1 MAGASGS
8 VKSGG
13 WILRQ
18 GSGRSGFRYRTESG
32 ARVTDAATLARIDA
46 LRVPPGWTRVHVA
59 ASPRSAVQA
68 WGLDARGRKQY
79 RYHDASVERATLRKY
94 YRVRELARDLPRI
107 RAAVHADFRR
117 RGFPKERVAAA
128 VVRLISQGF
137 FRVGSER
144 YAQENRTFGITTLR
158 ERHVSVDGDALVFAY
173 VGKRNVHQRQV
184 VVDPHLVR
192 FVTALLEAPGPRLFR
207 YQEDGRWRDLTARD
221 VNRYLHDRLGV
232 PYTAKDFR
240 TWGGTLRAAT
250 VLAELGPA
258 PNARQASQN
267 VVTAVRLVAA
277 ELGNTPAICRASYV
291 HPIVIA
297 RYLDAGDVIRPR
309 HARTTRGH
317 EHYQHA
323 PEERA
328 LIAFLDRHFPE
339 RRRPRV
345 AARAPGRERR
355 EDAA

>member
-1 MAGASGS
+1 MAEQ
-8 VKSGG
+8 

-18 GSGRSGFRYRTESG
+18 GSKRSGFRYRTASG

-46 LRVPPGWTRVHVA
+46 LRIPPAWTGVHVA
-59 ASPRSAVQA
+59 TSAHAAVQA
-68 WGLDARGRKQY
+68 WGHDAKGRKQY
-79 RYHDASVERATLRKY
+79 RYHDASVERASLRKH
-94 YRVRELARDLPRI
+94 YRVRALARDLPRI
-107 RAAVHADFRR
+107 RAAVDRDFRLP
-117 RGFPKERVAAA
+117 GLSKARVAAA

-158 ERHVSVDGDALVFAY
+158 KRHVTIDGDALVFAY
-173 VGKRNVHQRQV
+173 VGKRGVRQRQV
-184 VVDPHLVR
+184 VVDRHLAR
-192 FVTALLEAPGPRLFR
+192 FVETLLASPGPRLFR
-207 YQEDGRWRDLTARD
+207 YRDEDGRWQALTARD
-221 VNRYLHDRLGV
+221 VNEYLHDRLGV

-250 VLAELGPA
+250 VLAELGAA
-258 PNARQASQN
+258 PSARQARLN

-291 HPIVIA
+291 HPMVIA
-297 RYLDAGDVIRPR
+297 RYLDAGDVIVP
-309 HARTTRGH
+309 ARARATRRH
-317 EHYQHA
+317 EHYAHA

-339 RRRPRV
+339 RRS
-345 AARAPGRERR
+345 ARAPARAPRRERR
-355 EDAA
+355 ADAA

>member
-1 MAGASGS
+1 MAS
-8 VKSGG
+8 G

-18 GSGRSGFRYRTESG
+18 GSKRSGFRYRTEGG

-46 LRVPPGWTRVHVA
+46 LRIPPAWTDVHIA
-59 ASPRSAVQA
+59 ASARSAVQA
-68 WGLDARGRKQY
+68 WGLDARERKQY
-79 RYHDASVERATLRKY
+79 RYHDASVERASLRKH

-107 RAAVHADFRR
+107 RAAVDADFRR
-117 RGFPKERVAAA
+117 AGFPKERVAAA

-158 ERHVSVDGDALVFAY
+158 KRHVSVSGDSLEFTY
-173 VGKRNVHQRQV
+173 VGKRNIRQRQV
-184 VVDPHLVR
+184 VVDAHLAR
-192 FVTALLEAPGPRLFR
+192 FVTALLAAPGPRLFR
-207 YQEDGRWRDLTARD
+207 YQAEGRWQDLTARD
-221 VNRYLHDRLGV
+221 VNAYLHERLGV

-258 PNARQASQN
+258 PSARQARQN

-297 RYLDAGDVIRPR
+297 RYLDAGDVIVPGRPR
-309 HARTTRGH
+309 PTRRY
-317 EHYQHA
+317 ENYRHA

-339 RRRPRV
+339 RRR
-345 AARAPGRERR
+345 ARAPARRKLRERR
-355 EDAA
+355 ADAA